1 MADNIASVYAV
12 QYGTNI
18 SLLLQQKGSKLRG
31 AVQTGSYM
39 GKQSEVVTQY
49 GATSARAVS
58 TRYQPIV
65 PVNTPN
71 NRRWVFPEDYDW
83 ADLIDNFDKLRLLAD
98 PQSAYSQNG
107 LYAMGRAIDDVIIS
121 GIFGTNKTGEAG
133 GTNTTFDTANQQIAV
148 TYAAA
153 GDVGLTVDKLREA
166 RRILMENEVDLDAEP
181 AYCAISAEQHDDLL
195 GQLQV
200 TNADFNTDAP
210 VLQDG
215 KVTRFLGIN
224 FIHTERLPVSSGTTH
239 RRCPVWVPSGVHLG
253 MWNDIASNVTQRR
266 DLSSHPYQ
274 VYLMGTFG
282 ATRTEE
288 KKVVDILCAE

>member
-1 MADNIASVYAV
+1 MSDQIASAYAV
-12 QYGTNI
+12 QYGINVSI
-18 SLLLQQKGSKLRG
+18 LLQQKGSKLRSTV
-31 AVQTGSYM
+31 AMGSYK

-58 TRYQPIV
+58 TRYTPIV

-71 NRRWVFPEDYDW
+71 ARRWVFPEDFDW

-98 PQSAYSQNG
+98 PQSAYTQNG
-107 LYAMGRAIDDVIIS
+107 LYAMGRALDDVIID
-121 GIFGTNKTGEAG
+121 GMLNDNKTGESG
-133 GTNTTFDTANQQIAV
+133 GTTTGFDTTNQRVAV
-148 TYAAA
+148 NYAAS
-153 GDVGLTVDKLREA
+153 GNVGLTVDKLREA

-181 AYCAISAEQHDDLL
+181 VYCAISAEQHDDLL
-195 GQLQV
+195 GQMQV
-200 TNADFNTDAP
+200 VSSDFNGDTP
-210 VLQDG
+210 VLKDG
-215 KVTRFLGIN
+215 KIMQFLGIN
-224 FIHTERLPVSSGTTH
+224 FIHSERLPLSSTY

-253 MWNDIASNVTQRR
+253 MWNDIMSNVTQRR

-274 VYLMGTFG
+274 IYLMGTFG

>member
-18 SLLLQQKGSKLRG
+18 SLLLQQKGSKLRSS
-31 AVQTGSYM
+31 VQTGSYK
-39 GKQSEVVTQY
+39 GKASEVVTQY
-49 GATSARAVS
+49 GATAARAVS

-71 NRRWVFPEDYDW
+71 NRRWVFPEDFDW

-98 PQSAYSQNG
+98 PQSAYAQNG
-107 LYAMGRAIDDVIIS
+107 LYAMGRAMDDVIIS
-121 GIFGTNKTGEAG
+121 GMLGDNKTGEAG
-133 GTNTTFDTANQQIAV
+133 GTTTQFDSTNQRVAV
-148 TYAAA
+148 NYAAS
-153 GDVGLTVDKLREA
+153 GNVGLTVDKLREA

-181 AYCAISAEQHDDLL
+181 VYCAISAEQHDDLL
-195 GQLQV
+195 GQIQV
-200 TNADFNTDAP
+200 VSSDFNSDTP
-210 VLQDG
+210 VMKDG
-215 KVTRFLGIN
+215 KVMQFLGIN
-224 FIHTERLPVSSGTTH
+224 FIHSERLPLSSTF

-253 MWNDIASNVTQRR
+253 MWNDIMSDITQRR

>member
-18 SLLLQQKGSKLRG
+18 SLLLQQKGSKLRTS
-31 AVQTGSYM
+31 VQTGSYK

-49 GATSARAVS
+49 GATAARAVS
-58 TRYQPIV
+58 TRYSPIV

-71 NRRWVFPEDYDW
+71 ARRWVFPEDFDW

-98 PQSAYSQNG
+98 PQSAYAQNG
-107 LYAMGRAIDDVIIS
+107 LYAMGRAMDDVIIS
-121 GIFGTNKTGEAG
+121 GMLGDNKTGEAG
-133 GTNTTFDTANQQIAV
+133 GTTTGFDTTNQRVAV
-148 TYAAA
+148 NYAAS
-153 GDVGLTVDKLREA
+153 GNVGLTVDKLREA

-181 AYCAISAEQHDDLL
+181 VYCAISAEQHDDLL
-195 GQLQV
+195 GQIQV
-200 TNADFNTDAP
+200 VSSDFNSDTP
-210 VLQDG
+210 VMKDG
-215 KVTRFLGIN
+215 KVMQFLGIN
-224 FIHTERLPVSSGTTH
+224 FIHSERLPTSSGH

-253 MWNDIASNVTQRR
+253 MWNDIMSDITQRR

-274 VYLMGTFG
+274 VYLLGTFG

>member
-31 AVQTGSYM
+31 AVQTGSYK

-133 GTNTTFDTANQQIAV
+133 GTNTTFDTANQQVAV
-148 TYAAA
+148 NYAAA
-153 GDVGLTVDKLREA
+153 GNVGLTVDKLREA

-224 FIHTERLPVSSGTTH
+224 FIHTERLPTSSGF

-266 DLSSHPYQ
+266 DLSSHPFQ

>member
-18 SLLLQQKGSKLRG
+18 SLLLQQKGSKLRQ
-31 AVQTGSYM
+31 AVQTGSYK

-133 GTNTTFDTANQQIAV
+133 GTNTTFDTANQQVAV
-148 TYAAA
+148 NYAAA
-153 GDVGLTVDKLREA
+153 GNVGLTVDKLREA

-224 FIHTERLPVSSGTTH
+224 FIHTERLPTSSGF

-253 MWNDIASNVTQRR
+253 MWNDITSNVTQRR
-266 DLSSHPYQ
+266 DLSSHPFQ

>member
-18 SLLLQQKGSKLRG
+18 SLLLQQKGSKLRQ
-31 AVQTGSYM
+31 AVQTGSYK

-133 GTNTTFDTANQQIAV
+133 GTNTTFDTANQQVAV
-148 TYAAA
+148 NYAAA
-153 GDVGLTVDKLREA
+153 GNVGLTVDKLREA

-253 MWNDIASNVTQRR
+253 MWNDITSNVTQRR
-266 DLSSHPYQ
+266 DLSSHPFQ

>member
-31 AVQTGSYM
+31 AVQTGSYK

-133 GTNTTFDTANQQIAV
+133 GTNTVFDTANQQVAV
-148 TYAAA
+148 NYAAA
-153 GDVGLTVDKLREA
+153 GNVGLTVDKLREA

-224 FIHTERLPVSSGTTH
+224 FIHTERLPTSSGF

-266 DLSSHPYQ
+266 DLSSHPFQ

>member
-31 AVQTGSYM
+31 AVQTGSYK

-133 GTNTTFDTANQQIAV
+133 GTSTTFDTANQQVAV
-148 TYAAA
+148 NYAAA
-153 GDVGLTVDKLREA
+153 GNVGLTVDKLREA

-224 FIHTERLPVSSGTTH
+224 FIHTERLPTSSGF

-253 MWNDIASNVTQRR
+253 MWNDITSNVTQRR
-266 DLSSHPYQ
+266 DLSSHPFQ

>member
-18 SLLLQQKGSKLRG
+18 SLLLQQKGSKLRS
-31 AVQTGSYM
+31 AVQTGSYK

-49 GATSARAVS
+49 GATAARAVS

-71 NRRWVFPEDYDW
+71 NRRWVFPEDFDW

-98 PQSAYSQNG
+98 PQSAYAQNG
-107 LYAMGRAIDDVIIS
+107 LYAMGRAMDDVIID
-121 GIFGTNKTGEAG
+121 GMLNDNKTGEAG
-133 GTNTTFDTANQQIAV
+133 GTTTIFDTTNQRVAV
-148 TYAAA
+148 NYAAA
-153 GDVGLTVDKLREA
+153 GNVGLTVDKLREA

-181 AYCAISAEQHDDLL
+181 VYCAISAEQHDDLL
-195 GQLQV
+195 GQIQV
-200 TNADFNTDAP
+200 VSSDFNGDVP
-210 VLQDG
+210 VMKDG
-215 KVTRFLGIN
+215 KVMQFLGIN
-224 FIHTERLPVSSGTTH
+224 FIHTERLPVSSTF

-253 MWNDIASNVTQRR
+253 LWNDIMSDITQRR

-274 VYLMGTFG
+274 IYLMGTFG

>member
-31 AVQTGSYM
+31 AVQTGSYK

-121 GIFGTNKTGEAG
+121 GIFGANKTGEAG
-133 GTNTTFDTANQQIAV
+133 GTTTNFDTLNQQVAV
-148 TYAAA
+148 NYAAA
-153 GDVGLTVDKLREA
+153 GNVGLTVDKLREA

-200 TNADFNTDAP
+200 TSADFNTDAP
-210 VLQDG
+210 VMQDG

-224 FIHTERLPVSSGTTH
+224 FIHTERLPTSSGF

-266 DLSSHPYQ
+266 DLSSHPFQ

>member
-1 MADNIASVYAV
+1 
-12 QYGTNI
+12 
-18 SLLLQQKGSKLRG
+18 
-31 AVQTGSYM
+31 M
-39 GKQSEVVTQY
+39 GKASEVVTQY

-121 GIFGTNKTGEAG
+121 GIFGANKTGEAG
-133 GTNTTFDTANQQIAV
+133 GTTTNFDTANQQVAV
-148 TYAAA
+148 NYAAA
-153 GDVGLTVDKLREA
+153 GNVGLTVDKLREA

-224 FIHTERLPVSSGTTH
+224 FIHTERLPTSSSH

-253 MWNDIASNVTQRR
+253 MWNDIQSNVTQRR
-266 DLSSHPYQ
+266 DLSSHPFQ

>member
-18 SLLLQQKGSKLRG
+18 SLLLQQKGSKLRTS
-31 AVQTGSYM
+31 VQTGSYK

-49 GATSARAVS
+49 GATAARAVS

-71 NRRWVFPEDYDW
+71 NRRWVFPEDFDW

-98 PQSAYSQNG
+98 PQSAYAQNG
-107 LYAMGRAIDDVIIS
+107 LYAMGRAMDDVIIS
-121 GIFGTNKTGEAG
+121 GMLGDNKTGEAG
-133 GTNTTFDTANQQIAV
+133 GTTTGFDTSNQRVAV
-148 TYAAA
+148 NYAAS
-153 GDVGLTVDKLREA
+153 GNVGLTVDKLREA

-181 AYCAISAEQHDDLL
+181 VYCAFSAEQHDDLL
-195 GQLQV
+195 GQIQV
-200 TNADFNTDAP
+200 VSSDFNGDTP
-210 VLQDG
+210 VMKDG
-215 KVTRFLGIN
+215 KVMQFLGIN
-224 FIHTERLPVSSGTTH
+224 FIHTERLPTSSGH
-239 RRCPVWVPSGVHLG
+239 RRCALWVPSGVHLG
-253 MWNDIASNVTQRR
+253 MWNDIMSDITQRR

-274 VYLMGTFG
+274 IYLMGTFG

>member
-31 AVQTGSYM
+31 AVQTGSYK
-39 GKQSEVVTQY
+39 GKASEVVTQY

-58 TRYQPIV
+58 TRYSPIV

-71 NRRWVFPEDYDW
+71 NRRWVFPEDFDW

-121 GIFGTNKTGEAG
+121 GIFGANKTGEAG
-133 GTNTTFDTANQQIAV
+133 GTTTNFDTSNQQVAV
-148 TYAAA
+148 NYAAA
-153 GDVGLTVDKLREA
+153 GNVGLTVDKLREA

-224 FIHTERLPVSSGTTH
+224 FIHTERLPTSSGF

-266 DLSSHPYQ
+266 DLSSHPFQ

>member
-18 SLLLQQKGSKLRG
+18 SLLLQQKGSKLRQ
-31 AVQTGSYM
+31 AVQTGSYK

-58 TRYQPIV
+58 TRYTPIV

-133 GTNTTFDTANQQIAV
+133 GTSTSFDTSNQQVAV
-148 TYAAA
+148 NYAAS
-153 GDVGLTVDKLREA
+153 GNVGLTVDKLREA

-181 AYCAISAEQHDDLL
+181 VYCAISAEQHDDLL
-195 GQLQV
+195 GQIQV
-200 TNADFNTDAP
+200 TSEDFSPGMP

-224 FIHTERLPVSSGTTH
+224 FIHTERLPTSSNH

-253 MWNDIASNVTQRR
+253 MWNDIMSNVTQRR
-266 DLSSHPYQ
+266 DLSSQPFQ

>member
-1 MADNIASVYAV
+1 MSDQIASAYAV
-12 QYGTNI
+12 QYGTNVSI
-18 SLLLQQKGSKLRG
+18 LLQQKGSKLRSTV
-31 AVQTGSYM
+31 AMGSYK
-39 GKQSEVVTQY
+39 GKASEVVTQY

-58 TRYQPIV
+58 TRYSPIV

-71 NRRWVFPEDYDW
+71 ARRWVFPEDFDW

-98 PQSAYSQNG
+98 PQSAYTQNG
-107 LYAMGRAIDDVIIS
+107 LYAMGRALDDVIIA
-121 GIFGTNKTGEAG
+121 GMLNDNKTGESG
-133 GTNTTFDTANQQIAV
+133 GTTTSFDTSNQRVAV
-148 TYAAA
+148 NYAAA
-153 GDVGLTVDKLREA
+153 GNVGLTVDKLREA

-181 AYCAISAEQHDDLL
+181 VYCAISAEQHDDLL

-224 FIHTERLPVSSGTTH
+224 FIHTERLPTSSGF

-266 DLSSHPYQ
+266 DLSSHPFQ

>member
-39 GKQSEVVTQY
+39 GKASEVVTQY

-121 GIFGTNKTGEAG
+121 GIFGANKTGEAG
-133 GTNTTFDTANQQIAV
+133 GTTTNFDTSNQQVAV
-148 TYAAA
+148 NYAAA
-153 GDVGLTVDKLREA
+153 GNVGLTVDKLREA

-253 MWNDIASNVTQRR
+253 TWNDIMSNVTQRR

>member
-18 SLLLQQKGSKLRG
+18 SLLLQQKGSKLRT
-31 AVQTGSYM
+31 AVQTGSYK

-49 GATSARAVS
+49 GATAARAVS

-71 NRRWVFPEDYDW
+71 NRRWVFPEDFDW

-98 PQSAYSQNG
+98 PQSAYAQNG
-107 LYAMGRAIDDVIIS
+107 LYAMGRAMDDVIIS
-121 GIFGTNKTGEAG
+121 GMLGDNKTGEAG
-133 GTNTTFDTANQQIAV
+133 GTTTQFDSTNQRVAV
-148 TYAAA
+148 NYAAS
-153 GDVGLTVDKLREA
+153 GNVGLTVDKLREA

-181 AYCAISAEQHDDLL
+181 VYCAISAEQHDDLL
-195 GQLQV
+195 GQIQV
-200 TNADFNTDAP
+200 VSSDFNGDTP
-210 VLQDG
+210 VMKDG
-215 KVTRFLGIN
+215 KVMQFLGIN
-224 FIHTERLPVSSGTTH
+224 FIHTERLPVSSTF

-253 MWNDIASNVTQRR
+253 MWNDIMSDITQRR

-274 VYLMGTFG
+274 IYLMGTFG

>member
-31 AVQTGSYM
+31 AVQTGSYK

-133 GTNTTFDTANQQIAV
+133 GTNTTFDTANQQVAV
-148 TYAAA
+148 NYAAA
-153 GDVGLTVDKLREA
+153 GNVGLTVDKLREA

-224 FIHTERLPVSSGTTH
+224 FIHTERLPTSSGF

-253 MWNDIASNVTQRR
+253 MWNDITSNVTQRR
-266 DLSSHPYQ
+266 DLSSHPFQ

>member
-31 AVQTGSYM
+31 AVQTGSYK

-133 GTNTTFDTANQQIAV
+133 GTTTNFDTANQQVAV
-148 TYAAA
+148 NYAAA
-153 GDVGLTVDKLREA
+153 GNVGLTVDKLREA

-224 FIHTERLPVSSGTTH
+224 FIHTERLPTSSGF

-266 DLSSHPYQ
+266 DLSSHPFQ

>member
-31 AVQTGSYM
+31 AVQTGSYK

-107 LYAMGRAIDDVIIS
+107 LYAMGRAVDDVIIS

-133 GTNTTFDTANQQIAV
+133 GTNTTFDTANQQVAV
-148 TYAAA
+148 NYAAA
-153 GDVGLTVDKLREA
+153 GNVGLTVDKLREA

-224 FIHTERLPVSSGTTH
+224 FIHTERLPTSSGF

-266 DLSSHPYQ
+266 DLSSHPFQ

>member
-18 SLLLQQKGSKLRG
+18 SLLLQQKGSKLRQ
-31 AVQTGSYM
+31 AVQVGSYK

-133 GTNTTFDTANQQIAV
+133 GTNTAFDTVNQQVAV
-148 TYAAA
+148 NYAAA
-153 GDVGLTVDKLREA
+153 GNVGLTVDKLREA

-200 TNADFNTDAP
+200 TNADFNADAP
-210 VLQDG
+210 VMQDG

-224 FIHTERLPVSSGTTH
+224 FIHTERLPVASGTSH

-253 MWNDIASNVTQRR
+253 IWNDITSNVTQRR
-266 DLSSHPYQ
+266 DLSSHPFQ

>member
-18 SLLLQQKGSKLRG
+18 SLLLQQKGSKLRTS
-31 AVQTGSYM
+31 VQTGSYK
-39 GKQSEVVTQY
+39 GKASEVVTQY
-49 GATSARAVS
+49 GATAARAVS

-71 NRRWVFPEDYDW
+71 NRRWVFPEDFDW

-107 LYAMGRAIDDVIIS
+107 LYAMGRAVDDVIIS
-121 GIFGTNKTGEAG
+121 AMFGTAKTGEAG
-133 GTNTTFDTANQQIAV
+133 GTSTTFPTSTQQVAV
-148 TYAAA
+148 NYAAS
-153 GDVGLTVDKLREA
+153 GNVGLTVDKLREA

-181 AYCAISAEQHDDLL
+181 VYCAISAEQHDDLL
-195 GQLQV
+195 GQIQV
-200 TNADFNTDAP
+200 TSDDFNAGMP

-215 KVTRFLGIN
+215 KVSRFLGIN
-224 FIHTERLPVSSGTTH
+224 FVHTERLPTSSNH
-239 RRCPVWVPSGVHLG
+239 RRCPVWVPSGMHLG
-253 MWNDIASNVTQRR
+253 MWNDIMSNVTQRR

-288 KKVVDILCAE
+288 KKIVDILCAE

>member
-18 SLLLQQKGSKLRG
+18 SLLLQQKGSKLRQ
-31 AVQTGSYM
+31 AVQTGSYK
-39 GKQSEVVTQY
+39 GKASEVVTQY

-133 GTNTTFDTANQQIAV
+133 GTNTTFDTVNQQVAV
-148 TYAAA
+148 NYAAA
-153 GDVGLTVDKLREA
+153 GNVGLTVDKLREA

-253 MWNDIASNVTQRR
+253 MWNDIQSNVTQRR
-266 DLSSHPYQ
+266 DLSSHPFQ

>member
-18 SLLLQQKGSKLRG
+18 SLLLQQKGSKLRS
-31 AVQTGSYM
+31 AVQTGSYK

-133 GTNTTFDTANQQIAV
+133 GTNTTFDTANQQVAV
-148 TYAAA
+148 NYAAA
-153 GDVGLTVDKLREA
+153 GNVGLTVDKLREA

-224 FIHTERLPVSSGTTH
+224 FIHTERLPTSSGF

-266 DLSSHPYQ
+266 DLSSHPFQ

>member
-31 AVQTGSYM
+31 AVQTGSYK

-71 NRRWVFPEDYDW
+71 DRRWVFPEDYDW
-83 ADLIDNFDKLRLLAD
+83 ADLIDSFDKLRLLAD

-121 GIFGTNKTGEAG
+121 AFYGTAKTGEAG
-133 GTNTTFDTANQQIAV
+133 GTSTTFPTATQQVAV
-148 TYAAA
+148 NYAAS
-153 GDVGLTVDKLREA
+153 GNVGLTVDKLREA

-181 AYCAISAEQHDDLL
+181 VYCAISAEQHDDLL
-195 GQLQV
+195 GQIQV
-200 TNADFNTDAP
+200 TSDDYNTGMP

-224 FIHTERLPVSSGTTH
+224 FIHTERLPTSSSH
-239 RRCPVWVPSGVHLG
+239 RRCPVWVPSGMHLG
-253 MWNDIASNVTQRR
+253 MWNDIMSNVTQRR

-282 ATRTEE
+282 ASRTEE
-288 KKVVDILCAE
+288 KKIVDILCAE

>member
-18 SLLLQQKGSKLRG
+18 SLLLQQKGSKLRQ

-39 GKQSEVVTQY
+39 GKQAEVVTQY

-83 ADLIDNFDKLRLLAD
+83 ADLIDSFDKLRLLAD

-121 GIFGTNKTGEAG
+121 GIFGANKTGEAG
-133 GTNTTFDTANQQIAV
+133 GTTTNFDTVNQQVAV
-148 TYAAA
+148 NYAAA
-153 GDVGLTVDKLREA
+153 GNVGLTVDKLREA

-224 FIHTERLPVSSGTTH
+224 FIHTERLPLSSTF

-253 MWNDIASNVTQRR
+253 MWNDIQSNVTQRR
-266 DLSSHPYQ
+266 DLSSHPFQ

>member
-31 AVQTGSYM
+31 AVQTGSYK

-121 GIFGTNKTGEAG
+121 GIFGANKTGEAG
-133 GTNTTFDTANQQIAV
+133 GTTTNFDTANQQVAV
-148 TYAAA
+148 NYAAA
-153 GDVGLTVDKLREA
+153 GNVGLTVDKLREA

-224 FIHTERLPVSSGTTH
+224 FIHTERLPTSSGF

-253 MWNDIASNVTQRR
+253 MWNDITSNVTQRR
-266 DLSSHPYQ
+266 DLSSHPFQ

>member
-18 SLLLQQKGSKLRG
+18 SLLLKQKGSKLRG
-31 AVQTGSYM
+31 AVQTGSYK

-121 GIFGTNKTGEAG
+121 GIFGANKTGEAG
-133 GTNTTFDTANQQIAV
+133 GTTTNFDTANQQVAV
-148 TYAAA
+148 NYAAA
-153 GDVGLTVDKLREA
+153 GNVGLTVDKLREA

-224 FIHTERLPVSSGTTH
+224 FIHTERLPTSSGF

-266 DLSSHPYQ
+266 DLSSHPFQ

>member
-31 AVQTGSYM
+31 AVQTGSYK

-107 LYAMGRAIDDVIIS
+107 LYAMGRAVDDVIIS
-121 GIFGTNKTGEAG
+121 GIFGANKTGEAG
-133 GTNTTFDTANQQIAV
+133 GTTTNFDTANQQVAV
-148 TYAAA
+148 NYAAA
-153 GDVGLTVDKLREA
+153 GNVGLTVDKLREA

-224 FIHTERLPVSSGTTH
+224 FIHTERLPTSSGF

-253 MWNDIASNVTQRR
+253 MWNDITSNVTQRR
-266 DLSSHPYQ
+266 DLSSHPFQ

>member
-31 AVQTGSYM
+31 TVQTGSYK

-71 NRRWVFPEDYDW
+71 DRRWVFPEDYDW

-107 LYAMGRAIDDVIIS
+107 LYAMGRAVDDVIIS
-121 GIFGTNKTGEAG
+121 AMFGTAKTGEAG
-133 GTNTTFDTANQQIAV
+133 GTSTTFPTSTQQVAV
-148 TYAAA
+148 NYAAS
-153 GDVGLTVDKLREA
+153 GNVGLTVDKLREA

-181 AYCAISAEQHDDLL
+181 VYCAISAEQHDDLL
-195 GQLQV
+195 GQIQV
-200 TNADFNTDAP
+200 TSDDYNTGMP

-215 KVTRFLGIN
+215 KVSRFLGIN
-224 FIHTERLPVSSGTTH
+224 FVHTERLPTSSNH
-239 RRCPVWVPSGVHLG
+239 RRCPVWVPSGMHLG
-253 MWNDIASNVTQRR
+253 MWNDIMSNVTQRR

-288 KKVVDILCAE
+288 KKIVDILCAE

>member
-18 SLLLQQKGSKLRG
+18 SLLLQQKGSKLRTS
-31 AVQTGSYM
+31 VQTGSYK
-39 GKQSEVVTQY
+39 GKASEVVTQY
-49 GATSARAVS
+49 GATAARAVS

-71 NRRWVFPEDYDW
+71 NRRWVFPEDFDW

-98 PQSAYSQNG
+98 PQSAYAQNG
-107 LYAMGRAIDDVIIS
+107 LYAMGRAMDDVIIS
-121 GIFGTNKTGEAG
+121 GMLGDNKTGEAG
-133 GTNTTFDTANQQIAV
+133 GTTTQFDTTNQRVAV
-148 TYAAA
+148 NYAAS
-153 GDVGLTVDKLREA
+153 GNVGLTVDKLREA

-181 AYCAISAEQHDDLL
+181 LYCAISAEQHDDLL
-195 GQLQV
+195 GQIQV
-200 TNADFNTDAP
+200 VSSDFNGDTP
-210 VLQDG
+210 VMKDG
-215 KVTRFLGIN
+215 KVMQFLGIN
-224 FIHTERLPVSSGTTH
+224 FIHTERLPLSSTF

-253 MWNDIASNVTQRR
+253 MWNDIMSDITQRR

-274 VYLMGTFG
+274 IYLMGTFG

>member
-31 AVQTGSYM
+31 AVQTGSYK

-121 GIFGTNKTGEAG
+121 GIFGANKTGEAG
-133 GTNTTFDTANQQIAV
+133 GTTTNFDTANQQVAV
-148 TYAAA
+148 NYAAA
-153 GDVGLTVDKLREA
+153 GNVGLTVDKLREA
-166 RRILMENEVDLDAEP
+166 RRVLMENEVDLDAEP

-224 FIHTERLPVSSGTTH
+224 FIHTERLPTSSGF

-266 DLSSHPYQ
+266 DLSSHPFQ